1 MAAYSYLFKYIIIGD
16 SGVGKSCFML
26 QFTDRRFKSQHDL
39 TIGVEFGAR
48 SVNLEGKTLKL
59 QMWDTAGQEK
69 YRNSLTRDIFHRLH
83 GAFLVYD
90 VSNKES
96 FEKITHWME
105 LIKREASE
113 NTSVILVAN
122 KIDLDFEVT
131 REEGKELAQE
141 FCVPFVETSAKTQEN
156 IDFALELLLKTTVE
170 KNPELTRQ
178 ESSRSIRLS
187 EKTEPKKKCC

>member
-1 MAAYSYLFKYIIIGD
+1 MQTEKELKFILLGEGS
-16 SGVGKSCFML
+16 VGKTCIML
-26 QFTDRRFKSQHDL
+26 RLAGKPIRHTHIY
-39 TIGVEFGAR
+39 TIGIDVENRKYNFDG
-48 SVNLEGKTLKL
+48 NNFHIKI
-59 QMWDTAGQEK
+59 WDTAGQEK

-187 EKTEPKKKCC
+187 EKTEPKKRCC